1 MGEPLVSI
9 VIPFCNH
16 RGLIQ
21 RAVEKLFDQTYS
33 NWEVIL
39 VDNNSS
45 DGSRE
50 IARKLA
56 EQYPERV
63 HYAFEAVR
71 GIPFARNRGLFEARG
86 KYISFLDVDDEFVPT
101 KLSDQVPILEEHPE
115 VAMVYGLTRRVYVH
129 DGRTVIQ
136 DVGIAK
142 EGVNE
147 PPYLAIDWLSCFYH
161 LPQVGATLIRTSV
174 ARQVGGFDENL
185 LMGNDDVAF
194 HLKIAFHYKIW
205 FLPKEAVIYYRH
217 PSSEGARLNRE
228 LGVTTRYLDA
238 LASWVVPYAFEYKQ
252 QTGDSRPYYWAE
264 KVLAANIAEYAHQKA
279 TNLMERRR
287 LIHQML
293 KEQQRRGYLT
303 EPHFRVIFAF
313 HSWLPRRLA
322 KFATRSLYRFLFL
335 ISPKKFP
342 IEIPKPCQ

>member
-1 MGEPLVSI
+1 MDLPLVSI
-9 VIPFCNH
+9 VIPFYNH
-16 RGLIQ
+16 RNLIQ
-21 RAVEKLFDQTYS
+21 KAVENLFAQTYPH
-33 NWEVIL
+33 WEVIL

-50 IARKLA
+50 VAQRLS
-56 EQYPERV
+56 ERYPERV
-63 HYAFEAVR
+63 RYSFEAVQ
-71 GIPFARNRGLFEARG
+71 GIPFARNRGLAEARG

-101 KLSDQVPILEEHPE
+101 KLADQVPILEEHPE
-115 VAMVYGLTRRVYVH
+115 VAMVYGLTRRVYVQ

-142 EGVNE
+142 EGVND
-147 PPYLAIDWLSCFYH
+147 PPYLAIDWLTCFYH
-161 LPQVGATLIRTSV
+161 LPQVGATLVRTSV
-174 ARQVGGFDENL
+174 ARQVGGFAENL

-228 LGVTTRYLDA
+228 RGVIARYLDA
-238 LASWVVPYAFEYKQ
+238 YASWVVPYAFKYKQ

-264 KVLAANIAEYAHQKA
+264 WALATNIAEYAHQKA
-279 TNLMERRR
+279 SNLKERRY
-287 LIHQML
+287 LIYQML
-293 KEQQRRGYLT
+293 RQQQQRGYLT
-303 EPHFRVIFAF
+303 EPYFKVMFTF

-322 KFATRSLYRFLFL
+322 KFATRVLRRSLFL
-335 ISPKKFP
+335 ISPQKFP
-342 IEIPKPCQ
+342 REIPKP

>member
-1 MGEPLVSI
+1 MDLPLVSI
-9 VIPFCNH
+9 VIPFYNH
-16 RGLIQ
+16 RNLIQ
-21 RAVEKLFDQTYS
+21 KAVKNLFAQTYPH
-33 NWEVIL
+33 WEVIL

-50 IARKLA
+50 VAQELA
-56 EQYPERV
+56 EKYPGKVR
-63 HYAFEAVR
+63 YSFEAVQ
-71 GIPFARNRGLFEARG
+71 GIPFARNRGLAEACG

-101 KLSDQVPILEEHPE
+101 KLADQVPILEENPE

-147 PPYLAIDWLSCFYH
+147 PPYLAIDWLTCFYH
-161 LPQVGATLIRTSV
+161 LPQVGATLVRTSV
-174 ARQVGGFDENL
+174 ARQIGGFAENL

-217 PSSEGARLNRE
+217 PHSEGARLNRE
-228 LGVTTRYLDA
+228 QGVTARYLDA
-238 LASWVVPYAFEYKQ
+238 YSSWVVPYAFEYKQ
-252 QTGDSRPYYWAE
+252 QTGDNRPYYWAE
-264 KVLAANIAEYAHQKA
+264 WALAGNIAEYAHQKA
-279 TNLMERRR
+279 SNLKERRY
-287 LIHQML
+287 LIYQML
-293 KEQQRRGYLT
+293 RQQQQRGYLT
-303 EPHFRVIFAF
+303 ESHFKVMLAF

-322 KFATRSLYRFLFL
+322 KFATRALRRSLFL
-335 ISPKKFP
+335 VSPQKFP
-342 IEIPKPCQ
+342 REIPKP